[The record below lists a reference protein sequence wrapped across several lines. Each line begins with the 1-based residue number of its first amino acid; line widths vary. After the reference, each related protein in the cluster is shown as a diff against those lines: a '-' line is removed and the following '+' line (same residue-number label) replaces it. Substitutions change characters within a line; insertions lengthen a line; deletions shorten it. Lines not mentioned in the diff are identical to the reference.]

1 MYSQKH
7 NLRDLLSFKLKVK
20 MSKNTDSMIELTL
33 VLSNSINKTVVQ
45 TSSRLSV
52 PVLSTLKF
60 MIPRDL
66 LVSTRMLPS
75 AVFSKWEYD
84 NSVSNVSIIALK
96 ISTVSLL
103 WVVVLFKSLRTS
115 KTSEKWLAMRIVI
128 SIFLFS
134 YL

>member
-33 VLSNSINKTVVQ
+33 VSSNSINKTVAQ
-45 TSSRLSV
+45 TSSRLSAL
-52 PVLSTLKF
+52 VLSTLKF

-75 AVFSKWEYD
+75 AVFSK
-84 NSVSNVSIIALK
+84 
-96 ISTVSLL
+96 
-103 WVVVLFKSLRTS
+103 
-115 KTSEKWLAMRIVI
+115 
-128 SIFLFS
+128 
-134 YL
+134 